1 MSPPKTRPRSGG
13 VSDYKEGIMKK
24 ENGRENLRG
33 IGRMIQEGEREKT
46 HGHKA

>member
-33 IGRMIQEGEREKT
+33 VGRNDTGRDHEKT
-46 HGHKA
+46 HGLKA